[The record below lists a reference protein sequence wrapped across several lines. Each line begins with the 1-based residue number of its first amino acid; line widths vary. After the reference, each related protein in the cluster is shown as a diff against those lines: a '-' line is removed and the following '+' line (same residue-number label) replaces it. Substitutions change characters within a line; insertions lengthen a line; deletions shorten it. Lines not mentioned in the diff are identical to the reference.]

1 MSNDNER
8 GDKTRRDRYKEK
20 LKDAKTFPISITT
33 VNFQHEVNLA
43 YVVRS
48 AVCFGAEEVCVIG
61 SYPSRKLMNEL
72 SGSLFDYMKVRAF
85 PNPSD
90 YLRYAEKNDI
100 NLVSIELPPD
110 GFEYHSILDYEF
122 DFSKR
127 LCLIVGHETLGV
139 PVEIL
144 AKSDII
150 FIPMDGA
157 GFCLNTAQ
165 AANIALYEVT
175 KRYKE
180 QERYFADVREDF

>member
-1 MSNDNER
+1 MSKIIGER
-8 GDKTRRDRYKEK
+8 GDKTRRDRYREK
-20 LKDAKTFPISITT
+20 VATAKTFPISITT
-33 VNFQHEVNLA
+33 VNFRQEVNLA
-43 YVVRS
+43 YVVRA

-61 SYPSRKLMNEL
+61 SYPSRKIMNEL
-72 SGSLFDYMKVRAF
+72 SGSLFDYIKVRAW
-85 PNPSD
+85 PTPSD
-90 YLRYAEKNDI
+90 YIRYAERNDI
-100 NLVSIELPPD
+100 GLVSIEIPPA
-110 GFEYHSILDYEF
+110 GFEYHSILDYKF

-127 LCLIVGHETLGV
+127 ICLVVGHETLGV

-165 AANIALYEVT
+165 AANIALYEAT

-180 QERYFADVREDF
+180 EVQG